1 MNIDKWEYYYK
12 LSSEGEQCSSNLLYT
27 PRMNKDG
34 SVMVMSWNASEKYQR
49 TNYPRPCYT
58 QGLVDFFYEREQTYI
73 TLFQDRVWAPKLI
86 DIDYNKKLIF
96 LEWNIE
102 TCNNIV
108 NSGKNLNDFC
118 SNWKEQMFGILDD
131 LLLSGYYKMSLYPHC
146 YFIDKEGIL
155 KTFDFYAT
163 VEKINPYIK
172 FSKIEGMVGRDSVQ
186 RFENAKEGDSIN
198 FEIFFK
204 DTIENY
210 IKWPD
215 DALNEYYKT
224 RSSHVLQNSI

>member
-1 MNIDKWEYYYK
+1 MNIDRWKYYYK
-12 LSSEGEQCSSNLLYT
+12 LSPEGEPWTSNLLYT
-27 PRMNKDG
+27 PRMNNDG
-34 SVMVMSWNASEKYQR
+34 SVMVMSWNAAEEYQI
-49 TNYPRPCYT
+49 TDYPRPYYT
-58 QGLVDFFYEREQTYI
+58 QELVDFFYERELKYI
-73 TLFQDRVWAPKLI
+73 KLFQDRIWAPKLI
-86 DIDYNKKLIF
+86 DIDYNRKLIF
-96 LEWNIE
+96 LEWNLG
-102 TCNNIV
+102 TCNNIL

-118 SNWKEQMFGILDD
+118 SNWKEQMFEILDD

-204 DTIENY
+204 DTIKNY
-210 IKWPD
+210 IKWPN
-215 DALNEYYKT
+215 DALNEYSRT
-224 RSSHVLQNSI
+224 RFKNVLQNRI